1 MEHAAPI
8 TFGGMPSSPAVEASV
23 RDEAA
28 TVDPG
33 PQGRQGERA
42 EARS

>member
-8 TFGGMPSSPAVEASV
+8 TFGGMLSSPAVDV
-23 RDEAA
+23 RDHAT

-33 PQGRQGERA
+33 PQGGSGERA